1 MKIDRNNYESFFID
15 HFEGMLS
22 ENSETELRRFLHK
35 NPDLAR
41 EFESFEILEIPAV
54 DVSFPEKNTLKKQ
67 VISSTSHINENN
79 YPDFFTAKTEG
90 DLNQD
95 QIEELDRF
103 LGLNPQLAGE
113 QAAFHK
119 ARLIPDLT
127 VLYPDKAG
135 LKKRILI
142 PLFSRQIVRWSAAA
156 AVLVLLASA
165 WLLLDQRIMVE
176 TDSNNHLLT
185 SEKPAAIVTP
195 QQVNRNPEITSLE
208 PAIESD
214 NTPVEKQQTN
224 RMGTQNQVKDQYAE
238 TDNLPLDRT
247 SGLTTLFSLP
257 VKKINPPES
266 VPELA
271 KMEYRDPVMIPQYID
286 YQPDIA
292 MAENHNDQYKRPSY
306 FGKVLG
312 RLVQKTAGFLAER
325 KSVDLLGQLAN
336 IEKPE
341 IGNVTFQSAVRG
353 DDSKVTYLSL
363 GDDYYILRSK
373 SNH

>member
-15 HFEGMLS
+15 HFEGTLS
-22 ENSETELRRFLHK
+22 ETSETELRRFLHK
-35 NPDLAR
+35 NPDLER

-54 DVSFPEKNTLKKQ
+54 DISFPEKNTLKKQ

-79 YPDFFTAKTEG
+79 YPHFFTAKTEG
-90 DLNQD
+90 DLSQD

-113 QAAFHK
+113 QEAFLK
-119 ARLIPDLT
+119 ARLTPDLS
-127 VLYPDKAG
+127 VVYPDKSR
-135 LKKRILI
+135 LRKRTLI
-142 PLFSRQIVRWSAAA
+142 PLYTREMVRWAAAA

-165 WLLLDQRIMVE
+165 WLLLDQRIPAE
-176 TDSNNHLLT
+176 TGSHNKLVT
-185 SEKPAAIVTP
+185 AEKPAPRIPP
-195 QQVNRNPEITSLE
+195 QQENRNTESTIPE
-208 PAIESD
+208 PAIESY
-214 NTPVEKQQTN
+214 NTPLEKQQNN
-224 RMGTQNQVKDQYAE
+224 RMGTQNQVIDQYAAA
-238 TDNLPLDRT
+238 DNLPLDRT
-247 SGLTTLFSLP
+247 SSLTTLFSLP

-266 VPELA
+266 VPELD
-271 KMEYRDPVMIPQYID
+271 KMNYRDPVTIPLFID

-292 MAENHNDQYKRPSY
+292 MAENQNDPYKRTSY